1 MDGYRVDPDALRT
14 AADAIRR
21 NATHAEKMAD
31 YCQSLSEND
40 GAFGELLQSFRQG
53 YDTASGAQIRV
64 FDSIRQKLNQTGEA
78 VDTAARAYDEREQ
91 KANDDVTALIGRLE
105 SVSIDAPDG
114 GAHR

>member
-1 MDGYRVDPDALRT
+1 MDGYQVDPDVLCT

-21 NATHAEKMAD
+21 NATYVEKMAD

-40 GAFGELLQSFRQG
+40 GAFGELLQNFRHG
-53 YDTASGAQIRV
+53 YDTASGAQISV
-64 FDSIRQKLNQTGEA
+64 FDSMRQKLNQTGEA

-91 KANDDVTALIGRLE
+91 KANSDVKALIDRLE
-105 SVSIDAPDG
+105 SVPIDAPDG

>member
-1 MDGYRVDPDALRT
+1 MSGYRVDTEVLHT

-21 NATHAEKMAD
+21 NATYVEDMAD

-64 FDSIRQKLNQTGEA
+64 LDSMRQKLNQTGEA
-78 VDTAARAYDEREQ
+78 VDTAARAYDDREQ
-91 KANDDVTALIGRLE
+91 KANGDVKALIGRLE
-105 SVSIDAPDG
+105 SVPIDAPEG
-114 GAHR
+114 GTQR